1 MWQSIKTMQTKFSAD
16 EILQNAF
23 VGKKFIG
30 SQFRKSD
37 EFLFDI
43 NDDETDVK
51 VADITG
57 KTIKEVEI
65 VAYGYRDSGIS
76 LKFEEFNYYFF
87 FFSND
92 TITVDA

>member
-1 MWQSIKTMQTKFSAD
+1 MQTEFSPE
-16 EILQNAF
+16 EIVQNAF

-30 SQFRKSD
+30 SQFRKPD

-51 VADITG
+51 GSDITG
-57 KTIKEVEI
+57 KTIKEVQI
-65 VAYGYRDSGIS
+65 VYYGYRDTGIS
-76 LKFEEFNYYFF
+76 LKFEEFDYYFF

-92 TITVDA
+92 TITVED